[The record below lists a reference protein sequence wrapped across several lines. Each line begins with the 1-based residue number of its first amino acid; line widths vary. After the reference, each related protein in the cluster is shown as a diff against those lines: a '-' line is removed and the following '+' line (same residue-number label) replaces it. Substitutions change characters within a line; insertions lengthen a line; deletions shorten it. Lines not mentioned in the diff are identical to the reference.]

1 MYTKTCTV
9 ISIRVKIFERRSVLE
24 VQESVFSCFGNSS
37 IIFLFGDF
45 NSRTSD
51 LEDFVQL
58 DRHLSER
65 NGLEEHYVENS
76 NILYHFDQ
84 TNMSLVEKLLTEILT
99 CTVVI

>member
-1 MYTKTCTV
+1 M
-9 ISIRVKIFERRSVLE
+9 SEDPFLE

-37 IIFLFGDF
+37 NIFLFGDF

-76 NILYHFDQ
+76 DILYHFDQ
-84 TNMSLVEKLLTEILT
+84 TNMSLVRETADRNINLYGRNLIDFCNNNNIFILN
-99 CTVVI
+99 